1 VWDTKRPQSG
11 TLGSFDLGLEL
22 LHLSTKNWILLND
35 VAESFNPATF
45 ASFVLSYCVSDEV
58 VQVLP
63 DNTVGV
69 NAVFD
74 EQSDEQIVAH
84 CCQVRRGWIIF
95 RHLVAIEDYGHVW
108 VVTDLP

>member
-1 VWDTKRPQSG
+1 
-11 TLGSFDLGLEL
+11 
-22 LHLSTKNWILLND
+22 LND
-35 VAESFNPATF
+35 VAESFNSATF

-74 EQSDEQIVAH
+74 EQFDEQIVAH

-95 RHLVAIEDYGHVW
+95 RHLVAIEDYGHVY
-108 VVTDLP
+108 VVTHFP

>member
-11 TLGSFDLGLEL
+11 TLGSFDFELEL
-22 LHLSTKNWILLND
+22 LHLSTKNRILLND

-45 ASFVLSYCVSDEV
+45 ASFVFFYFVSEEV

-74 EQSDEQIVAH
+74 EQSDE
-84 CCQVRRGWIIF
+84 
-95 RHLVAIEDYGHVW
+95 
-108 VVTDLP
+108 

>member
-1 VWDTKRPQSG
+1 MWDTKRPQSG

-22 LHLSTKNWILLND
+22 LHLSAKNRIFLND

-45 ASFVLSYCVSDEV
+45 ASFVLSYFVSEEV

-84 CCQVRRGWIIF
+84 WLFLSKC
-95 RHLVAIEDYGHVW
+95 
-108 VVTDLP
+108 VTT

>member
-1 VWDTKRPQSG
+1 
-11 TLGSFDLGLEL
+11 
-22 LHLSTKNWILLND
+22 LND

-45 ASFVLSYCVSDEV
+45 ASFVLSYFVSDEV

-74 EQSDEQIVAH
+74 EQFDEQIVAH
-84 CCQVRRGWIIF
+84 CWQVRRGWIIF
-95 RHLVAIEDYGHVW
+95 RHLVAIEDYGHVY
-108 VVTDLP
+108 VVTHFP